1 MESNKEKYEKVRMD
15 GGDIASNIKI
25 FQRLIYLL
33 VFTRFPPS
41 FFTPSPIFIIFSNI
55 YIKRKR

>member
-25 FQRLIYLL
+25 FQRLIY
-33 VFTRFPPS
+33 
-41 FFTPSPIFIIFSNI
+41 FIIISLSLPSLFSLL
-55 YIKRKR
+55 RQFS